1 MARGKRGEFL
11 MANGRAASLEA
22 HDPLAGEPYLAI
34 GEIAGR
40 AASAR
45 ILTGRGADARRHR
58 EDRRQPRSRL
68 RTN

>member
-1 MARGKRGEFL
+1 
-11 MANGRAASLEA
+11 MANGRAAALEA

-45 ILTGRGADARRHR
+45 ILTPRR
-58 EDRRQPRSRL
+58 
-68 RTN
+68 

>member
-1 MARGKRGEFL
+1 

-22 HDPLAGEPYLAI
+22 HEALAGEDYLAI

-40 AASAR
+40 AGGGAHTDR
-45 ILTGRGADARRHR
+45 RGARPEEIERSQGAAI
-58 EDRRQPRSRL
+58 PR